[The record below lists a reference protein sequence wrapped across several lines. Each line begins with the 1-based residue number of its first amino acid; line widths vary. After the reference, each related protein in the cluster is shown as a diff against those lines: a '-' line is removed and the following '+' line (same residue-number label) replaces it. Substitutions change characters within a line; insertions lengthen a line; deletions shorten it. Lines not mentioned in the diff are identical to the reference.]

1 MSLEVEKSEKKSEQK
16 TELQR
21 DTQKVV
27 DQFINYYYKILNE
40 KNFEELL
47 KFYKQYTEINFE
59 GIIYRGEELKKLFY
73 LLSTNNIIYQMNSM
87 DYLMSGNH
95 RINILITGTIQI
107 GEIIKNFSEYLHFG
121 TCKDKKTNEYG
132 YWIQS
137 SIFRSI

>member
-1 MSLEVEKSEKKSEQK
+1 
-16 TELQR
+16 
-21 DTQKVV
+21 
-27 DQFINYYYKILNE
+27 
-40 KNFEELL
+40 
-47 KFYKQYTEINFE
+47 
-59 GIIYRGEELKKLFY
+59 
-73 LLSTNNIIYQMNSM
+73 MNSI

-95 RINILITGTIQI
+95 RINILITGTIRI